1 MNNLNSQFLVI
12 DRDDME
18 QVENLAVMFPKLTT
32 LIKNNTNK
40 NFVINFKDDRQR
52 SLIVMVV
59 SKSPVPMA
67 S

>member
-1 MNNLNSQFLVI
+1 MDNLNSQFLVI
-12 DRDDME
+12 DRDNME
-18 QVENLAVMFPKLTT
+18 QVENLAVMFPKLTS

-40 NFVINFKDDRQR
+40 NFVINFKDEKQR

-59 SKSPVPMA
+59 SKSPVPLA

>member
-1 MNNLNSQFLVI
+1 MDNLNSQFLVI

-32 LIKNNTNK
+32 LIKNNSNK
-40 NFVINFKDDRQR
+40 NFVINFKDDGQR

-59 SKSPVPMA
+59 SKSPVPLA

>member
-32 LIKNNTNK
+32 LIKNNSNK

-59 SKSPVPMA
+59 SKSQVPLA

>member
-1 MNNLNSQFLVI
+1 MDNINSQFLVI
-12 DRDDME
+12 DRDDTE
-18 QVENLAVMFPKLTT
+18 QVESLAVMFPKLTS

-59 SKSPVPMA
+59 SKLPVPLA

>member
-1 MNNLNSQFLVI
+1 MNNSNSQFLVI

-40 NFVINFKDDRQR
+40 NFVINFKDDKQR
-52 SLIVMVV
+52 SLIIMVV
-59 SKSPVPMA
+59 SKSTVPLA

>member
-1 MNNLNSQFLVI
+1 MDNLNSQFLVI

-18 QVENLAVMFPKLTT
+18 QVGNLAVMFPKLTT
-32 LIKNNTNK
+32 LIKNNSNK

-59 SKSPVPMA
+59 SKSPVPLA

>member
-1 MNNLNSQFLVI
+1 MDNLNSQFLVI

-18 QVENLAVMFPKLTT
+18 QVENLAAMFPKLTT
-32 LIKNNTNK
+32 LIKNSTDK
-40 NFVINFKDDRQR
+40 NFVINFKDNKQR

-59 SKSPVPMA
+59 SKSTVPMA

>member
-1 MNNLNSQFLVI
+1 MDNLNSQFLGV
-12 DRDDME
+12 DRDDIQ
-18 QVENLAVMFPKLTT
+18 QVESLTAMFPKLTT

-40 NFVINFKDDRQR
+40 NFVINFKDDKQR

-59 SKSPVPMA
+59 SKCPVPLA

>member
-40 NFVINFKDDRQR
+40 NFVINFKDDKQR
-52 SLIVMVV
+52 SLIIMVV
-59 SKSPVPMA
+59 SKSTVPLA

>member
-59 SKSPVPMA
+59 SKSPVPLA

>member
-1 MNNLNSQFLVI
+1 MDNLNSQFLVI
-12 DRDDME
+12 DRDNKE
-18 QVENLAVMFPKLTT
+18 QVENLAVMFPKLTS

-40 NFVINFKDDRQR
+40 NFVINFKDEEQR
-52 SLIVMVV
+52 SLILMVV

>member
-1 MNNLNSQFLVI
+1 MNNVNSQFLVI
-12 DRDDME
+12 DRDDTE
-18 QVENLAVMFPKLTT
+18 QVESLAVMFPKLTS

-40 NFVINFKDDRQR
+40 NFVINFKDERQR

-59 SKSPVPMA
+59 SKSPVPLA

>member
-12 DRDDME
+12 DRDDIE

-59 SKSPVPMA
+59 SKSLVPLA

>member
-1 MNNLNSQFLVI
+1 MDNLNSQFLVI

-32 LIKNNTNK
+32 LIKNNSNK

-59 SKSPVPMA
+59 SKSPVPLA

>member
-12 DRDDME
+12 DRDNME
-18 QVENLAVMFPKLTT
+18 QVENLALMFPKLTT

-59 SKSPVPMA
+59 SKSPVPLA